1 MQQHSTSTAILIF
14 VRTELEEVR
23 SKKGYSGAGFQN
35 DLELT
40 RFLNR
45 QVISVARA
53 SRLPT
58 FIISGKDQVGKNF
71 GERFSNAL
79 QSIFKVGY
87 QHVIALGNDCLA
99 LTSDHLRQACQK
111 LQSCPLVI
119 GPASDGGAYLIGI
132 NRKIFHSSLFQD
144 LPWQSDTLLSD
155 LKNMALQLNAS
166 YEELS
171 EEKDID
177 SLKNLREI
185 IRETGFRS
193 LPRAL
198 FLIIGYFISQELD
211 LVSSHVSSYFSICLS
226 QRAPPAFI

>member
-1 MQQHSTSTAILIF
+1 MQQNHSNTAVLIF

-45 QVISVARA
+45 QVIAVAKA

-58 FIISGKDQVGKNF
+58 FIISGKDQIGENF

-79 QSIFKVGY
+79 QSVFKAGY
-87 QHVIALGNDCLA
+87 QHVIALGNDCLT
-99 LTSDHLRQACQK
+99 LTTEHLRQAYQK

-119 GPASDGGAYLIGI
+119 GPASDGGAYLIGL
-132 NRKIFHSSLFQD
+132 NKEIFHSNLFQD
-144 LPWQSDTLLSD
+144 LPWQNDTLLSG

-171 EEKDID
+171 EEKDLD
-177 SLKNLREI
+177 SVNNLREI
-185 IRETGFRS
+185 IRESGFRLFPLS
-193 LPRAL
+193 LL
-198 FLIIGYFISQELD
+198 SIIGYSIGQNIDFF
-211 LVSSHVSSYFSICLS
+211 SSFVAHHFSICLP
-226 QRAPPAFI
+226 QRAPPELV